1 MPDWT
6 THVIAGWITGKAT
19 KMNVALV
26 VIGSLLPDLVKIQII
41 FDALEINT
49 RGFFDPL
56 HTPVGTLLVALL
68 IATLFPQIKETFLFL
83 VAGATTHY
91 FLDFFLEH
99 VTGGMKLLFPFS
111 WKEYQIHL
119 ISSDN
124 YWMTVVA
131 IIIGAIFYFIF
142 KKMEKEKISSTQ
154 KME

>member
-19 KMNVALV
+19 KMNVTLV
-26 VIGSLLPDLVKIQII
+26 VVGSLLPDLVKIQLI
-41 FDALEINT
+41 FTKLEINT
-49 RGFFDPL
+49 HGFFDPL

-68 IATLFPQIKETFLFL
+68 IATLFPAVKKAFLFL

-99 VTGGMKLLFPFS
+99 VAGGMKLLFPFS

-119 ISSDN
+119 IPSEN

-131 IIIGAIFYFIF
+131 VIIGAIFYIIF
-142 KKMEKEKISSTQ
+142 RKMEKEKMSNIQ

>member
-19 KMNVALV
+19 KMNVTLV
-26 VIGSLLPDLVKIQII
+26 VIGSLLPDLVKIQLVFIK
-41 FDALEINT
+41 LKINT
-49 RGFFDPL
+49 HGFFDPL

-68 IATLFPQIKETFLFL
+68 IAFLFPAVKKAFLFL
-83 VAGATTHY
+83 IAGATTHY

-124 YWMTVVA
+124 YWMTVIAV
-131 IIIGAIFYFIF
+131 IIGIAFYFIF
-142 KKMEKEKISSTQ
+142 KKMEKEKKCNIQ
-154 KME
+154 KE

>member
-26 VIGSLLPDLVKIQII
+26 VIGSLLPDLVKIQLI
-41 FDALEINT
+41 FIKLKVNT
-49 RGFFDPL
+49 HGFFDPL

-68 IATLFPQIKETFLFL
+68 IATLFPAVKKAFLFL
-83 VAGATTHY
+83 VAGAATHY

-111 WKEYQIHL
+111 WEEYQIHL
-119 ISSDN
+119 IPSDN
-124 YWMTVVA
+124 YWVTVVA
-131 IIIGAIFYFIF
+131 LIIGTIFYLIF
-142 KKMEKEKISSTQ
+142 KKDGKGK
-154 KME
+154 